1 MDTNFERGSSEPEIF
16 LDQARREAQ
25 QFRTEL
31 VKSGQLV
38 APDAFCTLLAMPPSE
53 LEFGLKENR
62 FFQIEVDGKS
72 YFPSFYFDPG
82 LYRSEIESISKLL
95 AGLNGDVKWQ
105 FFNTPKL
112 TLEGF
117 TPLAALAQGRFQDV
131 AFAAG
136 GFASL

>member
-1 MDTNFERGSSEPEIF
+1 MDSANQTKQLNGLEYLEH
-16 LDQARREAQ
+16 ARRQAQ
-25 QFRTEL
+25 HFRTEL

-38 APDAFCTLLAMPPSE
+38 DADAFCTLLAMHPSE
-53 LEFGLKENR
+53 LELGLNENR

-82 LYRSEIESISKLL
+82 FHRSEIESISKLL
-95 AGLNGDVKWQ
+95 SGLDGGVKWQ

-112 TLEGF
+112 TLEGS

-131 AFAAG
+131 AFAAV

>member
-1 MDTNFERGSSEPEIF
+1 MPSQNQVMQTTAQDASHTAWK
-16 LDQARREAQ
+16 QAHN
-25 QFRTEL
+25 FRTEL

-38 APDAFCTLLAMPPSE
+38 AQDAFCTLLAIHPSE
-53 LEFGLKENR
+53 LELGLKENR

-72 YFPSFYFDPG
+72 YFPSFYFDPSFH
-82 LYRSEIESISKLL
+82 RSEIESISKLL

-117 TPLAALAQGRFQDV
+117 TPLAALTQGRFPDV

-136 GFASL
+136 GFVSL

>member
-1 MDTNFERGSSEPEIF
+1 MLQEAKTL

-25 QFRTEL
+25 QFRTEM

-38 APDAFCTLLAMPPSE
+38 DADAFCTLLAIHPSE
-53 LEFGLKENR
+53 LELGLKENR
-62 FFQIEVDGKS
+62 FFQIEVDGK
-72 YFPSFYFDPG
+72 YYLPSFYFDPG
-82 LYRSEIESISKLL
+82 LYRSQIERISKLL
-95 AGLNGDVKWQ
+95 ADLNGDVKWQ

-136 GFASL
+136 GFVSL